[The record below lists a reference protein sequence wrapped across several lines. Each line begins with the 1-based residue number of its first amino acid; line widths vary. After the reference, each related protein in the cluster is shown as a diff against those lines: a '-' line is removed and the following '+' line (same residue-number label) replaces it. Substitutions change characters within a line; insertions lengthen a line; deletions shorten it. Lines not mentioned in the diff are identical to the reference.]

1 MTRLEAI
8 RERFIEYRPTKTHAV
23 WFGVGCIAATLIV
36 GFGFAGWVTGGSTQ
50 KQVAEASANA
60 RHELA
65 AAVCVDEFM
74 AAKDAG
80 ATLAK
85 LKEAGWY
92 DRGELVAKGGW
103 ATMPDRK
110 EPNSTVASLCAAKLA
125 EMTLPAAGATRT
137 STPTK

>member
-1 MTRLEAI
+1 MEGIGAFRA
-8 RERFIEYRPTKTHAV
+8 RFIEYRPTKTEAA
-23 WFGVGCIAATLIV
+23 WFGVGCIAVTLIA
-36 GFGFAGWVTGGSTQ
+36 GFGFAGWVTAGKAEQ
-50 KQVAEASANA
+50 RVAEAASAA

-74 AAKDAG
+74 AAKNSAP
-80 ATLAK
+80 TLAK

-125 EMTLPAAGATRT
+125 EM
-137 STPTK
+137 